1 MFPTIID
8 KFGVGADVLCY
19 APSYPI
25 EAITHELTNSFHE
38 ATVSF
43 HIIFQKKEN
52 DFFKQC
58 HLLGPYFCCFL
69 TGMSMRN
76 TTCPNALNKYNFFFF
91 KLFFSYLN
99 PSFLEWSR
107 HLIWAETEFYR
118 YLQIQQSLHR
128 TTDFQDISGR
138 QCPNG

>member
-8 KFGVGADVLCY
+8 KFGVGADMLCY

-38 ATVSF
+38 ATVPF

-76 TTCPNALNKYNFFFF
+76 TTCPNALNKYNFLKK
-91 KLFFSYLN
+91 KLFFSYLK
-99 PSFLEWSR
+99 PPFLEWSR
-107 HLIWAETEFYR
+107 HLI
-118 YLQIQQSLHR
+118 
-128 TTDFQDISGR
+128 
-138 QCPNG
+138 

>member
-8 KFGVGADVLCY
+8 KFGVGADVLFRICY
-19 APSYPI
+19 APSDPI

-38 ATVSF
+38 ATVPF

-69 TGMSMRN
+69 TGISMRN
-76 TTCPNALNKYNFFFF
+76 TTCPNALNKYNFLKK
-91 KLFFSYLN
+91 KLFFSYLK

-107 HLIWAETEFYR
+107 HLI
-118 YLQIQQSLHR
+118 
-128 TTDFQDISGR
+128 
-138 QCPNG
+138 